1 MIRISFSEGS
11 TWIEINNRRKGLLW
25 NSRQFSTE
33 PHHEKMGRKDWLL
46 TFSTFILYLFS
57 GQGWRFGKRRTKSDL
72 SRPVRALLVHS
83 WRQRRNDWLL
93 WSFILSRHLWPV
105 VHDLEAEGR
114 PLSYWWE
121 PQKPLLRVF
130 LNATHRWRCCTIMLI
145 LSHTMCIFVRVD
157 LRVIAN
163 DLNKKIF

>member
-1 MIRISFSEGS
+1 MIRILFS
-11 TWIEINNRRKGLLW
+11 TWIEINKRGAISLKFAPIFNHSASWENGPKRLIAYFFNIL
-25 NSRQFSTE
+25 S
-33 PHHEKMGRKDWLL
+33 
-46 TFSTFILYLFS
+46 LYLFS
-57 GQGWRFGKRRTKSDL
+57 GQDGRFGKRRTKSDL
-72 SRPVRALLVHS
+72 SRPVWTFLVHS

-130 LNATHRWRCCTIMLI
+130 LNTTHRWRCCTIMLK